1 MEIYEKSFHN
11 DPTVSFETSTPF
23 LSINVGDYLT
33 PASWGVQ
40 PQYELKKGQTFRVK
54 AVQHILWKIEG
65 SHVGHSLSVCADVV
79 DQPNELFG

>member
-11 DPTVSFETSTPF
+11 DPTVSFETSTPL

-33 PASWGVQ
+33 PASWDVQ
-40 PQYELKKGQTFRVK
+40 PQYVLKKGQTLRVM

-65 SHVGHSLSVCADVV
+65 SHVGHSLSVCVDVV
-79 DQPNELFG
+79 AQPNESFG